1 MLVFTSLWIP
11 VPHSCCSELS
21 WTAPAPPRGQLS
33 KRAAERWVEGLR
45 HIRLLNF
52 RRVGPASLSSSTQP
66 KEGSGCNSP
75 CASLSL
81 WPRQGGWGLHVLR
94 HEKTRT
100 GVPSPPC
107 ISLATQSYPEAFC
120 HQERSSPGKYV
131 NSASDSTSLE
141 SMCLTILKVL
151 LAILI
156 PNTASFEAMSL
167 SNARRL
173 PTSVLTLILQHLMGK
188 K

>member
-1 MLVFTSLWIP
+1 MIQPALCLRLHSAAMMPLAFRRLFACRSLALKRKTHVQDSLTHSWILP
-11 VPHSCCSELS
+11 PEPRPWSMQRVSFSQACGYPFPHSCCSELS

-94 HEKTRT
+94 HEKDKKQAC
-100 GVPSPPC
+100 PAH
-107 ISLATQSYPEAFC
+107 LAFLLQLSHIQRHFAIRKDLLP
-120 HQERSSPGKYV
+120 
-131 NSASDSTSLE
+131 AST
-141 SMCLTILKVL
+141 
-151 LAILI
+151 
-156 PNTASFEAMSL
+156 
-167 SNARRL
+167 
-173 PTSVLTLILQHLMGK
+173 
-188 K
+188 